1 MLAAYVHNELVVT
14 ARHVKMAAQDGEL
27 TYPWQW
33 PKLAAV
39 IGVSVLIVMGI
50 SWWLY
55 NHGLP
60 AGLVWQ

>member
-1 MLAAYVHNELVVT
+1 VVT
-14 ARHVKMAAQDGEL
+14 ARHVKMAAQDGEF

-33 PKLAAV
+33 PKRVAV
-39 IGVSVLIVMGI
+39 IGVSVLIVMGV

-55 NHGLP
+55 THGLP